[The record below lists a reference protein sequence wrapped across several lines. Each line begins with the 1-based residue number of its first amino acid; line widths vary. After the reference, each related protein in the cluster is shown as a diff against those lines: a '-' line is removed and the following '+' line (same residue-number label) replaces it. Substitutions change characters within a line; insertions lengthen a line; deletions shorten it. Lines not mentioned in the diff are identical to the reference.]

1 VGGPRK
7 ANPFIGAKSER
18 DIARLI
24 EGRRVTVI
32 TKVFGREADGS
43 EYAEQIE
50 RTHKVQKFKQ
60 YLSAGPLAGGG
71 VRRQDLIQFYDR
83 TGKLITVTAEDIVL

>member
-1 VGGPRK
+1 M
-7 ANPFIGAKSER
+7 
-18 DIARLI
+18 
-24 EGRRVTVI
+24 TVI
-32 TKVFGREADGS
+32 TKVFGRESDGS

-50 RTHKVQKFKQ
+50 RTHRVQKFKQ

-83 TGKLITVTAEDIVL
+83 KGKLITVTAEDIVL